1 MNDMNK
7 KQTIKYNISSFSTRT
22 TIIVSTRVPLYEY
35 SCTSLMVLEY
45 SPNGTAVF
53 ARHKSSSA
61 KQVKESG

>member
-7 KQTIKYNISSFSTRT
+7 KHTINYIIYSFSSRT
-22 TIIVSTRVPLYEY
+22 TIIVSTQVPLYEY

-45 SPNGTAVF
+45 SPNGIAVF
-53 ARHKSSSA
+53 AGHKSSSA